1 MTAFFVKNA
10 SRQIFVQLVPQVK
23 DVPYT
28 VLFAAGAYIPA
39 FLTKRYATLG
49 ADSFKELFPVILA
62 DNGSEFSD
70 PKRIKFDEHG
80 NRRSYIF
87 YCNASAPYQKGSCEV
102 HHEIIRRIL
111 PKGVDLTA
119 YQQEQINLMMSHIN
133 SYRRKTLGNKSPYE
147 MFSFQYG
154 ENLLKKIGLRKIPP
168 DEIILSPRLFK

>member
-1 MTAFFVKNA
+1 MITVFN
-10 SRQIFVQLVPQVK
+10 QL
-23 DVPYT
+23 
-28 VLFAAGAYIPA
+28 
-39 FLTKRYATLG
+39 YATLG
-49 ADSFKELFPVILA
+49 ADSFKDLFPVILA

-70 PKRIKFDEHG
+70 PKRIEFDEHG
-80 NRRSYIF
+80 NRRSYVF

-102 HHEIIRRIL
+102 HHEMIRRIL